1 MDKILLTG
9 AAGFIGFHTA
19 CRFIKQGFKVI
30 GIDDMNDHYDPIIK
44 EKRLEYLKNNFK
56 KEFEYRKIDI
66 RDKNEVYQLLKDE
79 KYSAVINLAA
89 RAGVRES
96 VINPWIYFATNT
108 IGVINL
114 LEGIKKYQ
122 PKTLLIQASTS
133 SVYGNNKVPFRE
145 DDRVDDPLSPYAA
158 SKKASEEVC
167 YTYHYLSGINILI
180 FRFFT
185 VYGTFGRP
193 DMSIFR
199 FIRWIDEGS
208 ELLLYGDGRQE
219 RDFTYVED
227 ITNAIYKGINF
238 KGYEIINLG
247 NDNPVKINTI
257 IKEIEDYF
265 KKKAKIKNDSPHPAD
280 IFKTCAK
287 IKKAKKIL
295 DWTPVTGIDEGLKKV
310 LEWYIKE
317 KEWVSKVKVI

>member
-19 CRFIKQGFKVI
+19 CRFINKGFKVI

-44 EKRLEYLKNNFK
+44 EKRLEYLKKDFQ
-56 KEFEYRKIDI
+56 KEFEYKKIDI
-66 RDKNEVYQLLKDE
+66 REKKEVYQLLKDE

-96 VINPWIYFATNT
+96 VINPWIYFETNT
-108 IGVINL
+108 VGVINI

-122 PKTLLIQASTS
+122 PETLLIQASTS
-133 SVYGNNKVPFRE
+133 SVYGENKVPFRE
-145 DDRVDDPLSPYAA
+145 DDRVDNPLSPYAA
-158 SKKASEEVC
+158 SKKASEESC

-199 FIRWIDEGS
+199 FIKWIDEGE
-208 ELLLYGDGRQE
+208 ELLLYGDGNQE

-227 ITNAIYKGINF
+227 ITAAIYKGINF

-265 KKKAKIKNDSPHPAD
+265 NKKAKIKNDLPHPAD

-295 DWTPVTGIDEGLKKV
+295 NWTPVTGIDEGLKKV
-310 LEWYIKE
+310 LEWYRQE
-317 KEWVSKVKVI
+317 KEWASKVKVI